1 MSISVTVS
9 GDESTSVISSQL
21 NTGSISVSGSESIQV
36 TSAGVNSASVTIS
49 TGDPVTITGNF
60 SNFVTGSVVR
70 PDDISSFITSSNLS
84 ALEAATGDLNTR
96 VNSNDSDITSLNSA
110 TGVLNTA
117 TGALSTATGLLV
129 PKSETGSFL
138 TSGQIDTNI
147 STAVS
152 NLVDSAPSTLDTL
165 NELASGL
172 GNNPNFAT
180 TITATLGNKVNKSET
195 GSFAVTGSDV
205 TFSNLTVA
213 GDILPENNVVS
224 DIGSPS
230 KRFKDLYLSGN
241 SIFLGDSRLSFTP
254 GATGGLN
261 ITGQG
266 TTGRFIQDVET
277 GSLLSP
283 FETSTGLL
291 NTATGTL
298 STATG
303 ELNTATGSLS
313 VATGALNTATGS
325 LSSATGSLNTAT
337 GTLNTNIGTV
347 SGLITSNDSD
357 IADLN
362 TATGLLTGATGALN
376 TATGALNTATGVL
389 NTATGTLSIATG
401 VLNTATGVLNT
412 ATGVLNTATGTLST
426 ATGALS
432 TATGVLQG
440 VTGSFA
446 QTGSGNF
453 GVLNVTG
460 NLGIGTTSPSDEL
473 TIRGAQFNKT
483 HISIGDNTDRLRLGY
498 IHGSSLE
505 SSTSAAQIGSSASR
519 ELKIAAAS
527 TNSSSI
533 KFYTNTGNGS
543 PIQRMVI
550 DDTGNI
556 GIGTN
561 TPQAKLHVNGD
572 TLLSGNLTTSGTIQI
587 TSDGSSSSDNS
598 PFSFEV
604 SADRK
609 NTATTA
615 LYIYPTDT
623 TNHRV
628 FFQNPAQNRNMFAVS
643 FAGATQ
649 IEDTPA
655 FNNLTAKS
663 TTTNGDNFGLGTVA
677 GVGVRRN
684 ATTDNFDLFVSHNS
698 NVPDFVFHAKTGGF
712 FTTNAQLTGG
722 AHEIMR
728 LTNEGNLGIGTN
740 SPDSQLHIKS
750 IGDVLLKLEADTD
763 NTNENDNPIIQFVQ
777 DNGLISANVGF
788 NGNTNTDFTGA
799 IDNAFY
805 IENTSSAAGFGAI
818 QFASNNQ
825 AQLTILSGGNVGIG
839 TNSPQ
844 AKLHVSGDTIVSG
857 GNLQIGSTPA
867 YSQTRSIKL
876 HDNGVQFGAR
886 VSLIGTNDNG
896 GPGLE
901 MVTDG
906 NLSKRTLIRHEGEG
920 SNDYGLSF
928 FTTNGGVVSEKVR
941 FDGNGGVG
949 IGTSSVTAGKLLDV
963 DGDVKFI
970 NVSASEIDAAG
981 GDGYF
986 IENKQFAK
994 LDTALLFGDHDG
1006 EGFATDIFGN
1016 GGIPMI
1022 RITGDGSQV
1031 ANTFVGIR
1039 NTSPTEALDV
1049 SGNILS
1055 NGVIKAFNNTQNVAQ
1070 LEVGRDNN
1078 QFLEMKVSD
1087 PDCFITA
1094 NQDSDS
1100 NGDHHFVLDRVFA
1113 GTGANDF
1120 EIRKSGTAQ
1129 VTVDTNGNVGIGT
1142 GSPSAKLHVI
1152 GSGIVTNDFAVD
1164 TNTLFVD
1171 ASANGV
1177 GIRTSTPRNL
1187 YALHVDD
1194 NFLVTNGAEDHFDID
1209 TTTYV
1214 YKLGDISGGD
1224 NGSFF
1229 EINSPNGV
1237 ASLSQAFFGI
1247 GVTLPQAAL
1256 HVNGTATVSGGLTTL
1271 GKTTLSSD
1279 AFVIETGSF
1288 TLGNT
1293 HKGATVLLQ
1302 NSASI
1307 NITIPSQVSGYVT
1320 TFIAETHNP
1329 VSFIT
1334 GSGMSGLNSFNGAS
1348 DIAGIYGQ
1356 AQVIYKSP
1364 EYAFLGGNI
1373 V

>member
-21 NTGSISVSGSESIQV
+21 NTGSITVSGSESIQV
-36 TSAGVNSASVTIS
+36 TSAGVNSATVTIS

-84 ALEAATGDLNTR
+84 ALETATGDLNTR

-117 TGALSTATGLLV
+117 TGSLSTATGLLV

-165 NELASGL
+165 NELAASL
-172 GNNPNFAT
+172 GDDANFSTSIT
-180 TITATLGNKVNKSET
+180 TSLGNKVNKSET

-205 TFSNLTVA
+205 TFSNLTVS
-213 GDILPENNVVS
+213 GNILPENNVAS

-230 KRFKDLYLSGN
+230 KRFKDLYLSGD
-241 SIFLGDSRLSFTP
+241 SIFLGDSRISFSG
-254 GATGGLN
+254 GATGSLN
-261 ITGQG
+261 ITGSG
-266 TTGRFIQDVET
+266 ITGRFLQDVET
-277 GSLLSP
+277 GSILLP
-283 FETSTGLL
+283 LQTATGQLSS
-291 NTATGTL
+291 ATGTL
-298 STATG
+298 NNVNETITGSTG
-303 ELNTATGSLS
+303 ILKTATGSLTG
-313 VATGALNTATGS
+313 ATGALS
-325 LSSATGSLNTAT
+325 DAT

-389 NTATGTLSIATG
+389 NSGIG
-401 VLNTATGVLNT
+401 DLNTTTGI
-412 ATGVLNTATGTLST
+412 LST

-432 TATGVLQG
+432 AATGVLQG

-446 QTGSGNF
+446 QTGSGDF
-453 GVLNVTG
+453 GVLNVTGNILLGDGIIDTADGDKLHFGTNDLIANGKHIQAGFSVGVFGNRGNVKGMNQGAADSSDLGLFCNSIEALSIQTGGNLIVNTG
-460 NLGIGTTSPSDEL
+460 NLGIGTTSPQTKLSVVGGNMEVGETNENVDRKITIHSQNAFHKRTEIGYDGVVFGIRPQVGHQTFVFGSNSINNMQFKSDASEG
-473 TIRGAQFNKT
+473 IMKF
-483 HISIGDNTDRLRLGY
+483 
-498 IHGSSLE
+498 
-505 SSTSAAQIGSSASR
+505 STSGTEKLR
-519 ELKIAAAS
+519 
-527 TNSSSI
+527 
-533 KFYTNTGNGS
+533 
-543 PIQRMVI
+543 I
-550 DDTGNI
+550 DNVGV
-556 GIGTN
+556 GIGTT
-561 TPQAKLHVNGD
+561 TPAAKLHVSGD
-572 TLLSGNLTTSGTIQI
+572 SILSGDLTVLNNISLSGNIIDL
-587 TSDGSSSSDNS
+587 DGNEI
-598 PFSFEV
+598 FEILNF
-604 SADRK
+604 D
-609 NTATTA
+609 
-615 LYIYPTDT
+615 LI
-623 TNHRV
+623 
-628 FFQNPAQNRNMFAVS
+628 
-643 FAGATQ
+643 
-649 IEDTPA
+649 
-655 FNNLTAKS
+655 
-663 TTTNGDNFGLGTVA
+663 TNGKHIQSDFS
-677 GVGVRRN
+677 VGVRHDRGSVRGMDQGTNNSDLGLYCNSIN
-684 ATTDNFDLFVSHNS
+684 ALSIQ
-698 NVPDFVFHAKTGGF
+698 TGGNVIVN
-712 FTTNAQLTGG
+712 T
-722 AHEIMR
+722 
-728 LTNEGNLGIGTN
+728 GNLGIGTT
-740 SPDSQLHIKS
+740 SPDTQLHIKS
-750 IGDVLLKLEADTD
+750 TGDVSLKLEADTD
-763 NTNENDNPIIQFVQ
+763 NVNENHNPLMQFLQ
-777 DNGLISANVGF
+777 DSGLISANVGF
-788 NGNTNTDFTGA
+788 NGNTNTDFTNA

-844 AKLHVSGDTIVSG
+844 AKLHVSGNTIVSG

-867 YSQTRSIKL
+867 YSPTRAIKL

-886 VSLIGTNDNG
+886 VTLVGTNDNG

-906 NLSKRTLIRHEGEG
+906 SLSKRTIIRHEGEG
-920 SNDYGLSF
+920 SNDYGLAF
-928 FTTNGGVVSEKVR
+928 FTTDNGTTSEKVR

-949 IGTSSVTAGKLLDV
+949 IGTSSVTAGKKLDV
-963 DGDVKFI
+963 AGDVKAVGI
-970 NVSASEIDAAG
+970 EASEVNVKDA
-981 GDGYF
+981 DGYF

-994 LDTALLFGDHDG
+994 FENNTLLFGDHDG
-1006 EGFATDIFGN
+1006 ENFTTDIFGN

-1100 NGDHHFVLDRVFA
+1100 NGNHHFVLDRVFA

-1120 EIRKSGTAQ
+1120 EIRKGGVAQ
-1129 VTVDTNGNVGIGT
+1129 VTVNASGNMGIGT
-1142 GSPSAKLHVI
+1142 TTPSAPLHVV
-1152 GSGIVTNDFAVD
+1152 GSGIITND
-1164 TNTLFVD
+1164 
-1171 ASANGV
+1171 
-1177 GIRTSTPRNL
+1177 
-1187 YALHVDD
+1187 
-1194 NFLVTNGAEDHFDID
+1194 FLVTNGNEDHLDID
-1209 TTTYV
+1209 TNNYI
-1214 YKLGDISGGD
+1214 YKFGDISGGD

-1229 EINSPNGV
+1229 EVNSAQGT
-1237 ASLSQAFFGI
+1237 ASVNNAAFGI
-1247 GVTLPQAAL
+1247 GVTLPQATL

-1271 GKTTLSSD
+1271 GKTTLSSH

-1307 NITIPSQVSGYVT
+1307 NITVPSQVSGYVT

-1356 AQVIYKSP
+1356 AQVIYKSA
-1364 EYAFLGGNI
+1364 EYAFLGGN
-1373 V
+1373 VV